1 VIKIQ
6 HSIHLIILYQ
16 LIFKFNYK
24 NPRLLPGYIPPA
36 PTTAIIS
43 GNVTDQ
49 NGAILP
55 NATLPEIVD
64 IQGNAIVTDGNGNFQ
79 NEVNNGDYVINK
91 AIVNGNEYPTNQVNI
106 TVNGDINIGTVV
118 VNLVI
123 DEEK

>member
-1 VIKIQ
+1 
-6 HSIHLIILYQ
+6 
-16 LIFKFNYK
+16 
-24 NPRLLPGYIPPA
+24 LPGYIPPA

>member
-1 VIKIQ
+1 
-6 HSIHLIILYQ
+6 
-16 LIFKFNYK
+16 
-24 NPRLLPGYIPPA
+24 
-36 PTTAIIS
+36 
-43 GNVTDQ
+43 
-49 NGAILP
+49 
-55 NATLPEIVD
+55 
-64 IQGNAIVTDGNGNFQ
+64 VTDGNGNFQ